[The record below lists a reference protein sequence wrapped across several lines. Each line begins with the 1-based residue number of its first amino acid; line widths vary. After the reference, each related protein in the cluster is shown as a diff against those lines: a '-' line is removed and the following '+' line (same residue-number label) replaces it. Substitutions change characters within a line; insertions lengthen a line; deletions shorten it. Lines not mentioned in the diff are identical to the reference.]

1 MLTLVTRECRLPSTV
16 RSAAAATE
24 APPGSAEVA
33 PRALELP
40 SELIDGNEIII
51 LAIKPSMWQ
60 PVFDSG
66 AWLIASCVFAVLAVW
81 MGSPIAGLSVAA
93 TAQLI
98 LLVGAAR
105 LGFAV
110 VRWVPSWYV
119 LTNRRVIDVQGVRRP
134 RINACLLVDIGE
146 THMDK
151 TLPEKLTRLGTITLV
166 GREGGDWQTE
176 WRSISSPEMI
186 HDRIR
191 RAIRDAR
198 S

>member
-1 MLTLVTRECRLPSTV
+1 M
-16 RSAAAATE
+16 
-24 APPGSAEVA
+24 
-33 PRALELP
+33 ELP

-66 AWLIASCVFAVLAVW
+66 AWLIASCVFAILAVW
-81 MGSPIAGLSVAA
+81 MGRPIAGLSVVT

-134 RINACLLVDIGE
+134 RVNACLLVDIGD
-146 THMDK
+146 THLSK
-151 TLPEKLTRLGTITLV
+151 TLPEKLTRLGTITLL
-166 GREGGDWQTE
+166 GREEDGWQSE
-176 WRSISSPEMI
+176 WCSISSPETI
-186 HDRIR
+186 HNRIR
-191 RAIRDAR
+191 RAIRDA
-198 S
+198 SP